1 MIAVGSLRRRVG
13 AHWRVSL
20 SLSALAF
27 HPWQNDALYQVPQLC
42 VPRTAP
48 VRRWHKGPSSVM
60 VVSKKRYRLLLIK
73 NKNLRL
79 HCAFLSWKHCPR
91 GSGCCCAAPHK
102 PPWDAAHCWQASW
115 RSVCHLCIVGR
126 HLTTSLSLIDH
137 LAIHLFFNRTR
148 SDQALK
154 GGHVLSG
161 VKIKIQLCWKLEMGR
176 YCSRCRGKIAE
187 LKMFPQVDSSVC
199 GLAPTSEQ
207 CLPSCADAVHVCGN
221 LCSQQAACPR
231 LILTWGTGKSFGVWR
246 WEHRPQA
253 TLWPAAVML
262 SACKWPWWCTC
273 DVIGKMVQNMVSK
286 NRKTKPACDWNM
298 HCKSHF
304 SYLQRFMWMNFL
316 LL

>member
-1 MIAVGSLRRRVG
+1 MRAYCDCCWVPETSCWGSLESV
-13 AHWRVSL
+13 ALFLHLL
-20 SLSALAF
+20 SILGRATL
-27 HPWQNDALYQVPQLC
+27 
-42 VPRTAP
+42 
-48 VRRWHKGPSSVM
+48 
-60 VVSKKRYRLLLIK
+60 
-73 NKNLRL
+73 
-79 HCAFLSWKHCPR
+79 CPR
-91 GSGCCCAAPHK
+91 YPSCASLGQLPSAGGTRAHLRQWWFPRKGIGSFWLKTKTSGYTVHFSHENTALEVPGAAVLLPTN
-102 PPWDAAHCWQASW
+102 PRGTWAHCWQASW
-115 RSVCHLCIVGR
+115 RSVCHLSIVDR
-126 HLTTSLSLIDH
+126 HLTTRLSLTDH
-137 LAIHLFFNRTR
+137 LAIHLFLIEQEV
-148 SDQALK
+148 DQALK

-161 VKIKIQLCWKLEMGR
+161 VKIKIQLCWNLEMGR

-207 CLPSCADAVHVCGN
+207 CLPSCADAVHACGN

-262 SACKWPWWCTC
+262 SACKWPWWCTW
-273 DVIGKMVQNMVSK
+273 DVVGKIVQNMVSK

-304 SYLQRFMWMNFL
+304 SYLQRFM
-316 LL
+316 